1 MNNYSCTCNNND
13 DLCNDCGLTT
23 ICQIGPTGYTGYT
36 GYTGETGAQGLIGPT
51 GYTGYTGATGTATTN
66 VFGFAT
72 NTTGATI
79 SVILLGTLVPLPSN
93 QNLSGGI
100 TVNGSNDTFTV
111 PVDGNY
117 YVSYNIYTTVSLL
130 LGSRLIVN
138 GSTNTQTT
146 IAPVISL
153 NHFSAQTILN
163 LAANSTISLQMY
175 GLLGAA
181 TLLSGSAAASLNIIR
196 LS

>member
-1 MNNYSCTCNNND
+1 GSVGAT
-13 DLCNDCGLTT
+13 GPTGAAGSVGAT
-23 ICQIGPTGYTGYT
+23 GPTGAAGPVGATGPTGAAGSVGATGPTGAIGPTG
-36 GYTGETGAQGLIGPT
+36 PS
-51 GYTGYTGATGTATTN
+51 TTN

-79 SVILLGTLVPLPSN
+79 SVLLAGTLVPLPSN
-93 QNLSGGI
+93 QNLSGGV

-111 PVDGNY
+111 PVAGSY
-117 YVSYNIYTTVSLL
+117 YVSYNIFTTVSLL
-130 LGSRLIVN
+130 LGARLIVN
-138 GSTNTQTT
+138 GSPSAQTT

-153 NHFSAQTILN
+153 SHFSAQTILN
-163 LAANSTISLQMY
+163 LAASSTISLQMY
-175 GLLGAA
+175 GLLGSA